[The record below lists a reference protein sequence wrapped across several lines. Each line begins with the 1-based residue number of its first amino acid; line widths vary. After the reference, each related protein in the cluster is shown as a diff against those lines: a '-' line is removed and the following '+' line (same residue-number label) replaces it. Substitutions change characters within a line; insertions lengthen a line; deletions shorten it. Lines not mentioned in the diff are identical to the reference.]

1 MRINRMGM
9 MNGFVRLGGRVRI
22 GRSTRI
28 GGSMITTEPARLGGS
43 TRCGGLGRMDGSAR
57 ISESMKINTPTRIAE
72 RMRIAESTEIAGSTG
87 TGASAR
93 AGGWIGAGGSRMIG
107 LVQRIVAPV
116 LLGGTLAACA
126 ASAPPPERGP
136 APVAEAPPPVVESPP
151 VPQAPPAA
159 PSPAELR
166 PAPPAVLR
174 ALGSEPI
181 GERDLAALGLTGR
194 EKPNGVEYRLR
205 QSVPA
210 ILPAYV
216 PRSLDGLDL
225 YIADPAEG
233 GWMAFYRDPLSM
245 AQDGPNAR
253 FRAVL
258 FGGDGGRRWDV
269 DLNPFL
275 SRPDR
280 LEIQDVRYAD
290 GRLYLNEACQSYARE
305 AGGACSSLVSVD
317 PARRAV
323 EWRTPPLT
331 SNNVLLVRGPYLVA
345 GYGFTAEA
353 DRLVLVDRATGRILH
368 QQPLD
373 SAHSY
378 LEFAGDT
385 LVVITVNRVYRF
397 RVEPR

>member
-1 MRINRMGM
+1 MGI
-9 MNGFVRLGGRVRI
+9 V
-22 GRSTRI
+22 
-28 GGSMITTEPARLGGS
+28 P
-43 TRCGGLGRMDGSAR
+43 
-57 ISESMKINTPTRIAE
+57 
-72 RMRIAESTEIAGSTG
+72 
-87 TGASAR
+87 
-93 AGGWIGAGGSRMIG
+93 
-107 LVQRIVAPV
+107 RIVAPV
-116 LLGGTLAACA
+116 MLAGMMAACA
-126 ASAPPPERGP
+126 ASAPPPEQGP
-136 APVAEAPPPVVESPP
+136 APVAEVPPLVVEEPSVQPS
-151 VPQAPPAA
+151 PPAA
-159 PSPAELR
+159 PPLVELR
-166 PAPPAVLR
+166 PAPPAELR
-174 ALGSEPI
+174 SLGSEPI

-194 EKPNGVEYRLR
+194 EKPNGLEYRLR

-210 ILPAYV
+210 NLPAYV
-216 PRSLDGLDL
+216 PRLLDGLEL

-245 AQDGPNAR
+245 AEDGPNAR

-258 FGGDGGRRWDV
+258 FGGDGGRTWDV

-290 GRLYLNEACQSYARE
+290 GRLYFNEACQSYSRE

-317 PARRAV
+317 PVRRAV

-331 SNNVLLVRGPYLVA
+331 SNNVLLVQGPYIVA

-353 DRLVLVDRATGRILH
+353 DRLVLVDRATGRVLH

-373 SAHSY
+373 SGHTY

-385 LVVITVNRVYRF
+385 LVVITVNRVHRF
-397 RVEPR
+397 RIEPR